1 MDIHLTPELE
11 KLVETKVKSGHYH
24 SASEVLGEA
33 LRLLEQRDEIF
44 ALGKEEI
51 RQKIE
56 EGLEAAWRGELVDGD
71 QVFDRI
77 DAELEAL
84 ERSAMK

>member
-11 KLVETKVKSGHYH
+11 KLVETMIKSGHYN
-24 SASEVLGEA
+24 SASDVLGEA
-33 LRLLEQRDEIF
+33 LRLLEERDEVF

-56 EGLEAAWRGELVDGD
+56 EGLESARRGELVDGD

-77 DAELEAL
+77 DAELEAM
-84 ERSAMK
+84 ERSSPR